1 MKDFN
6 EANFHFW
13 GDFVETFCN
22 SREEYVEKCKNQT
35 MVPYAVVKDG
45 KWYQK
50 GEMGWWGMSNDEMSQ
65 DEWNKKFWE
74 MINSLDPETELTLL
88 DCHI

>member
-1 MKDFN
+1 
-6 EANFHFW
+6 
-13 GDFVETFCN
+13 
-22 SREEYVEKCKNQT
+22 

-50 GEMGWWGMSNDEMSQ
+50 GKMGWWGMSSNEMSQ
-65 DEWNKKFWE
+65 DKWNQKFWE
-74 MINSLDPETELTLL
+74 MINSLDPETQLSLI